1 MVILQSLWIGK
12 TLSNM
17 EVCCINSFLKHGFT
31 FHLYTYEPVKRVPK
45 GTIIKDANEIMPKQE
60 VFKLK
65 ETFLPFSDI
74 WRYKLMYLKGNY
86 WVDMDMICLR
96 PFNFRDKYIFSS
108 ERTIQKGAYAMSVPY
123 VANIGIL
130 KAPKGSPFFKELFEI
145 CDAHHKKGKN
155 KDKIKYMR
163 ILRKLIEKYGY
174 EKYVKTPDYFCNLDW
189 WYAKDAFLPVT
200 HFKDKYG
207 VPGRTYAEVVK
218 GRANKEKKPYTLHF
232 WRDLATKKYKI
243 DLNDDFDDKCLWSRV
258 TKGLLH

>member
-1 MVILQSLWIGK
+1 
-12 TLSNM
+12 M

-31 FHLYTYEPVKRVPK
+31 FHLYTYEPVKRIPK

-108 ERTIQKGAYAMSVPY
+108 ERTIQKGCLAMSVPF

-130 KAPKGSPFFKELFEI
+130 KAPKG
-145 CDAHHKKGKN
+145 
-155 KDKIKYMR
+155 
-163 ILRKLIEKYGY
+163 
-174 EKYVKTPDYFCNLDW
+174 
-189 WYAKDAFLPVT
+189 
-200 HFKDKYG
+200 
-207 VPGRTYAEVVK
+207 
-218 GRANKEKKPYTLHF
+218 
-232 WRDLATKKYKI
+232 
-243 DLNDDFDDKCLWSRV
+243 
-258 TKGLLH
+258 